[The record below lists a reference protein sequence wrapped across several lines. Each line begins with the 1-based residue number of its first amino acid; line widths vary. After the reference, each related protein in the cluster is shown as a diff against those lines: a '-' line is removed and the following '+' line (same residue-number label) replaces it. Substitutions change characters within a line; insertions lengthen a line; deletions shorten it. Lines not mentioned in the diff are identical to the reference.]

1 MRMSLSR
8 RRKPHPADWWAA
20 DYSYTI
26 PEAQCADTVD
36 TSSFVTIKMW
46 DYNEMFNLHG
56 SDLWKV
62 DGDARRAAVYP
73 ERHLYGRKLLMR

>member
-62 DGDARRAAVYP
+62 DGDARRYIPRDIFTV
-73 ERHLYGRKLLMR
+73 ENC